1 MKVLIS
7 IPAYNEEKSIGG
19 VIDEI
24 KSVMKKTKYQ
34 YAIAV
39 IDDGS
44 KDKTVEIAT
53 QRGAQVVV
61 HPVNQGL
68 AEAFRT
74 EIKNFLAS
82 KYDVFVHI
90 DADGQYKAEDIPKL
104 VEEVSRGYDLVLGD
118 RFSGGIEEMPFMK
131 KLGNRAFS
139 KVISNIIKY
148 KVNDCQT
155 GFRAF
160 NKKTAQ
166 IPIRSTHTYT
176 QEQIIRAVQ
185 EKLKIKEIPTYFR
198 RRDGE
203 SRLLKNPFEYAFR
216 AWINI
221 LRIYRDYDPMK
232 FFGRIG
238 LFFIGIGVL
247 IGLWLIYLF
256 ATTGKVGHIPLT
268 ILTVLLIIMGI
279 QVIIFGFMADMKQ
292 ES

>member
-7 IPAYNEEKSIGG
+7 IPAYNEEKSIGS

-24 KSVMKKTKYQ
+24 QSVMKKTKYQ

-104 VEEVSRGYDLVLGD
+104 VEEVSKGYDLVLGD

-160 NKKTAQ
+160 NRKTAQ

-176 QEQIIRAVQ
+176 QEQIIKAVK
-185 EKLKIKEIPTYFR
+185 EKLKIKEVPTYFR

-203 SRLLKNPFEYAFR
+203 SRLLRNPFEYAFR

-247 IGLWLIYLF
+247 IGLWLVYLF
-256 ATTGKVGHIPLT
+256 ATTGKVGHLPLT

-279 QVIIFGFMADMKQ
+279 QVIIFGFMADMK
-292 ES
+292 